1 MTLSAEHTAARRAVA
16 RAHHPDVGGDPD
28 VYAAELAA
36 VERRFVTAPATFGTA
51 PATFGTEPSTFEP
64 ITFRRSVWK
73 HRKRSVTTAV
83 VRSLNR
89 VRSKRYFEI

>member
-1 MTLSAEHTAARRAVA
+1 MTRSAEHTAARRAVA

-36 VERRFVTAPATFGTA
+36 VERRFVPA

>member
-1 MTLSAEHTAARRAVA
+1 MTRSAEHTAARRAVA

-36 VERRFVTAPATFGTA
+36 VERRFGTA
-51 PATFGTEPSTFEP
+51 PATLEP
-64 ITFRRSVWK
+64 ITLRRSVWK
-73 HRKRSVTTAV
+73 HRKRSATTAV

>member
-1 MTLSAEHTAARRAVA
+1 MTRSAEHTAARRAVA

-36 VERRFVTAPATFGTA
+36 VERRFVPAPATFGTA
-51 PATFGTEPSTFEP
+51 PATLEP
-64 ITFRRSVWK
+64 ITLRRSVWK

>member
-1 MTLSAEHTAARRAVA
+1 MTRSAEHTAARRAVA

-36 VERRFVTAPATFGTA
+36 VERRFGTA
-51 PATFGTEPSTFEP
+51 PATFEP
-64 ITFRRSVWK
+64 ITLRRSVWK

>member
-1 MTLSAEHTAARRAVA
+1 MTRSAEHTAARRAVA

-36 VERRFVTAPATFGTA
+36 VERRFGTA
-51 PATFGTEPSTFEP
+51 PAIFEP
-64 ITFRRSVWK
+64 ITLRRSVWK
-73 HRKRSVTTAV
+73 HRKRSATTAV